1 MPSSGR
7 AQACFDAARALAR
20 LVAQVGGDLKV
31 PQAERDHLTRVY
43 LTRTV
48 VLLRD
53 AVDANPKL
61 SGPIKADRDIKVLE
75 SRPDFQ
81 AIMNTLVE
89 AGR

>member
-1 MPSSGR
+1 VPSSAR

-20 LVAQVGGDLKV
+20 LVTQVGGDSKV
-31 PQAERDHLTRVY
+31 SQAERDHLTRVY

-53 AVDANPKL
+53 AVDANPEL
-61 SGPIKADRDIKVLE
+61 SKPIKADRDIKVLE
-75 SRPDFQ
+75 SRPEFQ

-89 AGR
+89 ANR